1 MGIPE
6 EEKETGTESICKA
19 LWLKTCQTW
28 GEKWTSRSINTPNR
42 QNLNRAIPRY
52 IIIKLANVKDKE
64 KILRAAGEKRKVTY
78 KGNPIRLGEDF
89 STETFQ
95 ARK

>member
-1 MGIPE
+1 MIKAYGNYETQWKTNHIMGIPE

-42 QNLNRAIPRY
+42 
-52 IIIKLANVKDKE
+52 
-64 KILRAAGEKRKVTY
+64 
-78 KGNPIRLGEDF
+78 
-89 STETFQ
+89 
-95 ARK
+95 